1 MVNFAKYL
9 FIILAVTLILPLMSL
24 FLYSNKQIS
33 KMELDISNRILDNV
47 SKEIN
52 YNIENNLKIET
63 VNAMEKLY
71 ITSASKFTK
80 SNIKDIFKD
89 ADVEFSNTFPDKIKY
104 YYEVERKPDPKL
116 YSVVVIPFLEGGIK
130 GIKIKKA
137 VDLNVIK
144 MPGPFF
150 IELYSDKNISSKN
163 LIDIIAPSQI
173 SKTIIG
179 FKKELSSSPPGIPKD
194 KNIAYKI
201 FSLDKNYTNDNIT
214 FLIKTSWHIPPV
226 NPYAKRA
233 VLLIMLLGVL
243 LSIFVARYINI
254 NFINPF
260 LKLSAAS
267 KRVKSGDLNL
277 VLNTGIKHKTVQETY
292 TNFNDMVK
300 GLKEKEELRSSF
312 IRNLTHD
319 LRTPLIAQERA
330 FSLISNKFTELGLT
344 EEKELSKSLEKNT
357 SHLLR
362 MVNLILESYQ
372 FNLNKE
378 NLHFEK
384 VNLTK
389 AVKDCFIKI
398 KPIAD
403 EKEIKLINKTD
414 DKTVLYTDITC
425 LERIIINLCANAIEN
440 LSHGGYIKIT
450 AQDSPEIIKIT
461 VEDNGKGIPKEDI
474 EHIFDR
480 YFSSKSYNRKIGSGL
495 GLDVVKKLTEIID
508 GKIELESE
516 VLKYTK
522 FTVTFAKNDKEK
534 INDKDYTG

>member
-9 FIILAVTLILPLMSL
+9 FIILAITLILPLMSL
-24 FLYSNKQIS
+24 FFYSNRQIS
-33 KMELDISNRILDNV
+33 KMELDISNRILENV

-71 ITSASKFTK
+71 ILSADKFTK
-80 SNIKDIFKD
+80 SGIKNMFKE

-104 YYEVERKPDPKL
+104 YYEVEKNPAPKL
-116 YSVVVIPFLEGGIK
+116 YGVVIIPFLEDGIK

-150 IELYSDKNISSKN
+150 IELYSDGKICDEN
-163 LIDIIAPSQI
+163 LIDIIAPSRI

-179 FKKELSSSPPGIPKD
+179 FKKELGSLPPGIPKD
-194 KNIAYKI
+194 RNIAYKI
-201 FSLDKNYTNDNIT
+201 FSLDKNYTKDNIT
-214 FLIKTSWHIPPV
+214 FLIKTSWHIPPA
-226 NPYAKRA
+226 NPYERRA
-233 VLLIMLLGVL
+233 VLIIMLFGVL

-277 VLNTGIKHKTVQETY
+277 ILKTAIKQKTVQETY

-330 FSLISNKFTELGLT
+330 FSLISNKFTELGLE

-357 SHLLR
+357 GHLLR

-372 FNLNKE
+372 FNLSKE
-378 NLHFEK
+378 NLHFEEISIS
-384 VNLTK
+384 K
-389 AVKDCFIKI
+389 AVNDSFIKI

-403 EKEIKLINKTD
+403 EKEIDLINKID
-414 DKTVLYTDITC
+414 GNIALYTDITC

-440 LSHGGYIKIT
+440 LSHGGYIKIS
-450 AQDSPEIIKIT
+450 AQDLPDTIKIT
-461 VEDNGKGIPKEDI
+461 VEDNGKGIPKDDI

-495 GLDVVKKLTEIID
+495 GLDVVKKLTEIIN

-522 FTVTFAKNDKEK
+522 FTITIIKNSGKK
-534 INDKDYTG
+534 